1 MRVTDININALNFN
15 IVLIGA
21 GGTGG
26 NLAPMIARL
35 VYNKLGIQLTI
46 VDGDF
51 VEISNLERQPYL
63 ESDLATNKAQ
73 SLSEKINF
81 AFGINS
87 RYYPHYIESVSQLEN
102 LCKTDKFESSI
113 TILIGAVD
121 NHRARVIMEDYFSK
135 TQNLIYIDS
144 ANEDYYGDVICA
156 LKANGETILKTRGMY
171 RPKEVFSG
179 KGRVKNTSC
188 AVKVIDNPQYYP
200 TNQMAA
206 NIVLKMVS
214 DIIVE
219 RNLHAHFINFDT
231 HEYVMF
237 EEEAPCD
244 ETIMQHYIELLKR
257 YHEEGVEHVSVV

>member
-1 MRVTDININALNFN
+1 MKDVDININAKKFK

-35 VYNKLGIQLTI
+35 IGKTPDIEFTI
-46 VDGDF
+46 VDGDI
-51 VEISNLERQPYL
+51 VESSNLERQPYL
-63 ESDLATNKAQ
+63 EVDIATNKAQ
-73 SLSEKINF
+73 SLSEKINI
-81 AFGINS
+81 AFDMNT
-87 RYYPHYIESVSQLEN
+87 RFFPQYIESAEQLKSVCGN
-102 LCKTDKFESSI
+102 VNRWSTI

-121 NHRARVIMEDYFSK
+121 NHRARVIMEQYFSDAR
-135 TQNLIYIDS
+135 NLIYIDS

-156 LKANGETILKTRGMY
+156 LKVNGEAILKTRGMY
-171 RPKEVFSG
+171 RPTEVFSG

-188 AVKVIDNPQYYP
+188 AVKVVDNPQYYP

-219 RNLHAHFINFDT
+219 NNIHSHFVNFDT
-231 HEYVMF
+231 NEYVMF
-237 EEEAPCD
+237 DEADPCD
-244 ETIMQHYIELLKR
+244 EATMGIYTELLENSKK
-257 YHEEGVEHVSVV
+257 ECLENVS

>member
-1 MRVTDININALNFN
+1 MRVADININAQTFN

-35 VYNKLGIQLTI
+35 VCNRPGIQFTV

-63 ESDLATNKAQ
+63 ENDLAANKAQ
-73 SLSEKINF
+73 TLSGKINI
-81 AFGINS
+81 AFGMNT
-87 RYYPHYIESVSQLEN
+87 RYYPRFIESIAQLKS
-102 LCKTDKFESSI
+102 LCKTEENESSI

-121 NHRARVIMEDYFSK
+121 NYKARAIMEQYFSK
-135 TQNLIYIDS
+135 AQNLIYIDS

-231 HEYVMF
+231 HEYAMF
-237 EEEAPCD
+237 EEEATCD
-244 ETIMQHYIELLKR
+244 ETTMQLYCELLENVN
-257 YHEEGVEHVSVV
+257 EEGVENVSVV